1 MSPLIRRLA
10 AELADKLAELRA
22 AVAAHSAS
30 CGADQAPED
39 VGLDALVAG
48 ELPAQTSTCLRCG
61 GTVEPLSVAQSGLIE
76 RCPRCRA
83 GVVR

>member
-1 MSPLIRRLA
+1 MTPLIRRLTT
-10 AELADKLAELRA
+10 ELAEKLAELRA
-22 AVAAHSAS
+22 AVAAEAAAQ
-30 CGADQAPED
+30 GLDQAPED
-39 VGLDALVAG
+39 VGLDALVVG

-61 GTVEPLSVAQSGLIE
+61 GTVEPLSVAPSGLIE